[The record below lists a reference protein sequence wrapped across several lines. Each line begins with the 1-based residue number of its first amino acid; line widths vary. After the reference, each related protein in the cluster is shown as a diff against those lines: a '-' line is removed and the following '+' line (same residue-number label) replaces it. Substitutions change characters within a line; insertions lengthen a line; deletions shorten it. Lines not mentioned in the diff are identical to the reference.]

1 MNHVSIIGR
10 LGQEPEVRYTPSGK
24 PVCRISVAVNERLN
38 GGDERTQW
46 IPVIC
51 WNGLAEAVGQYLQK
65 GSRVAITGRL
75 ASRTFETDDGTTK
88 KVIEVVA
95 NSVDFLDPKAPSEP
109 QEDVDFDDDI
119 PF

>member
-10 LGQEPEVRYTPSGK
+10 LGQDPEIRYTPSGK
-24 PVCRISVAVNERLN
+24 PVTRISIAVNERLN
-38 GGDERTQW
+38 GGEERTHW

-51 WNGLAEAVGQYLQK
+51 WNGLAEVVAQYLQK
-65 GSRVAITGRL
+65 GSRIAITGRIT
-75 ASRTFETDDGTTK
+75 SRTFETDDGTTK

-95 NSVDFLDPKAPSEP
+95 NSVDFLDPKAPSEA
-109 QEDVDFDDDI
+109 QEAPDFDDDI